1 MNNVLEYIYNHPKET
16 KRIIGI
22 TDEQLIK
29 LIENPQK
36 VEKKRQGS
44 ASQEKR
50 LIKAGGGRKKSL
62 SKTEEIMLTLYY
74 LYHVP
79 TFQGLGAIFGVS
91 SSTANNIFQALD
103 RYFEGIITI
112 QFTRGILGK
121 RKRIFMDKRGF
132 DIKRIDS

>member
-29 LIENPQK
+29 LIENAQK
-36 VEKKRQGS
+36 VEKKRQAI

-50 LIKAGGGRKKSL
+50 LIKGGGGRKKSL
-62 SKTEEIMLTLYY
+62 SKTEEIMLSLYY
-74 LYHVP
+74 LHHVP
-79 TFQGLGAIFGVS
+79 TFQRLGAIFGVS

-103 RYFEGIITI
+103 RYFEVIITI
-112 QFTRGILGK
+112 
-121 RKRIFMDKRGF
+121 
-132 DIKRIDS
+132 